1 MICDRA
7 TIIHGGKIVK
17 EGTISELTKEKS
29 LEEVFVELISRE
41 EVQ

>member
-7 TIIHGGKIVK
+7 TIIQGGRIVK
-17 EGTISELTKEKS
+17 EGTIAELTKEKT

-41 EVQ
+41 DIQ